1 MPPDSSAPV
10 PLGDPPWPAGPDPGA
25 PAEAPASPPPPAR
38 LGRTLLAALVTTLV
52 VTALSYLVP
61 SRHASTAVGLA
72 FLAATWW
79 LVLRH
84 DEDVIRAHGLS
95 LGGLL
100 EPLPL
105 EPRRMLREGAQ
116 SLFWVLL
123 FALLVFPPFWYGYRL
138 FWHVH
143 MPFVLRAPREP
154 LNEIVG
160 QFFVIALPEEAFFR
174 GYLQS
179 ELDATWA
186 PRFRVLGAQIG
197 PGLLVSS
204 AIFAVGHVLTAP
216 SPARLAVFFPALV
229 FGWMRARTGGIG
241 ASFVFHALCNIFSAT
256 LARGYGLGA

>member
-1 MPPDSSAPV
+1 VPPDSPAPV

-25 PAEAPASPPPPAR
+25 PEEASPTPPR
-38 LGRTLLAALVTTLV
+38 SLRHTLLAALVTTLV
-52 VTALSYLVP
+52 ITTLSYLVP

-72 FLAATWW
+72 FVAATWW

-95 LGGLL
+95 LAGVL

-105 EPRRMLREGAQ
+105 EPKRILREAGQ
-116 SLFWVLL
+116 SLLWVLF
-123 FALLVFPPFWYGYRL
+123 FAAVVFPPFWLGYRL
-138 FWHVH
+138 FWNVH
-143 MPFVLRAPREP
+143 TPFVLRAPREP
-154 LNEIVG
+154 LNELVG

-179 ELDATWA
+179 ALDATWK
-186 PRFRVLGAQIG
+186 PRWRVLGAWLG

-204 AIFAVGHVLTAP
+204 LIFAVGHVLTTP

-241 ASFVFHALCNIFSAT
+241 ASVVFHALCNIFSAT
-256 LARGYGLGA
+256 LARGYGLGP